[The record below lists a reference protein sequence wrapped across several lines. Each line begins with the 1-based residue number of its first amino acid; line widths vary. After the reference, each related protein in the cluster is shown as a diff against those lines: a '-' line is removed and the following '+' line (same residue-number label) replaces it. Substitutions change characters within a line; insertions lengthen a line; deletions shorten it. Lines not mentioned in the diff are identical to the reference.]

1 MWMQPMEISRS
12 FWREMLFSSQT
23 QNNYLMT
30 ISVRFLRKYEL
41 VYTASDEFPVP
52 ECMATDKNFYM
63 LNGACFDSY
72 DYQSLYEF
80 CCMRLDNGA
89 AVVRFKFRNQED
101 FDEVYRQWIQSDGD
115 EYIQDVARYY
125 MGLYGLSTVEY
136 HYGVLDNLKTM
147 YFMF

>member
-1 MWMQPMEISRS
+1 MDATNGDQPQFLEGDAVQFAEHKTIIYD
-12 FWREMLFSSQT
+12 
-23 QNNYLMT
+23 YLCP
-30 ISVRFLRKYEL
+30 FPQEYEL

-52 ECMATDKNFYM
+52 ECTATDKNFYM

-101 FDEVYRQWIQSDGD
+101 FDEVYRQWIQNDGD